1 VVLTLGEGGGE
12 VVRVVVVL
20 LVVFVVV
27 KHFVLKLF
35 PMQTTM
41 TFELPFVD
49 DVCDCELSVLCVGSG
64 KYF

>member
-1 VVLTLGEGGGE
+1 MFTLGDGGGE

-35 PMQTTM
+35 PMHTTM

-49 DVCDCELSVLCVGSG
+49 DVCDCELSVLCSG
-64 KYF
+64 GKK